1 MKRMLPVLLAALL
14 LVSVFAPVAVCA
26 ESATSGTCGEG
37 INWSYSNYTLTI
49 SGEGE
54 MADGSPWEA
63 YKDRIETVILTGG
76 ITKIGEGAFEN
87 YDALEKVHFGDAL
100 VEIGKRAFYDCNDIV
115 EIRLPATFR
124 RFGEESFRNCQS
136 LERVICEGG
145 IVPSFKSS
153 CLYTGNYISIFYPPN
168 NPWSEEYYGPIA
180 SSYGGK
186 LGFMMAS
193 EDIMNDTFVF
203 ETKAE
208 ESSDE
213 ETTQATE
220 EKISVVA
227 EDVTEATE
235 ATAAVAAIVAQDVTE
250 TTVPPTTETLPTMP
264 SATLPL
270 ATDPTVAATT
280 EAETIEATQL
290 QLFDEPTEPAQEEKE
305 KDSFFGSSWMGIIMI
320 AGALTFVLAGVMIM
334 RNNRHKGGRFGE

>member
-1 MKRMLPVLLAALL
+1 MKRMLPVLLTALL

-208 ESSDE
+208 ETSDT

-280 EAETIEATQL
+280 EMETIEATQL
-290 QLFDEPTEPAQEEKE
+290 HLFDETTEPTQEEE
-305 KDSFFGSSWMGIIMI
+305 KGSFLDSSWMGIVMI
-320 AGALTFVLAGVMIM
+320 AGVLTFILAGVMIM

>member
-1 MKRMLPVLLAALL
+1 MKRLLSVLLAVL

-37 INWSYSNYTLTI
+37 ISWSYSNYTLTI
-49 SGEGE
+49 SGGGE

-63 YKDRIETVILTGG
+63 YKDKIETVILTGG
-76 ITKIGEGAFEN
+76 ITKIGESAFEN
-87 YDALEKVHFGDAL
+87 YDSLEKIHFGDAL

-136 LERVICEGG
+136 LTRVICEGG
-145 IVPSFKSS
+145 IMPSFKSS
-153 CLYTGNYISIFYPPN
+153 CLYTGNYISVFYPPN
-168 NPWSEEYYGPIA
+168 NPWSEEYYGPVV

-193 EDIMNDTFVF
+193 EDIMKDTFVF
-203 ETKAE
+203 ETRAE
-208 ESSDE
+208 APSEAQTTAE
-213 ETTQATE
+213 TQAAE
-220 EKISVVA
+220 EKIAVMA

-235 ATAAVAAIVAQDVTE
+235 AAVAIVAQDVTE
-250 TTVPPTTETLPTMP
+250 ATVPVTTELLPTMP

-270 ATDPTVAATT
+270 ATDPTVAPTT
-280 EAETIEATQL
+280 EAETIEATRL
-290 QLFDEPTEPAQEEKE
+290 QLFEEPTEPAQEKEEKG
-305 KDSFFGSSWMGIIMI
+305 SFLRSSWMGIIMI
-320 AGALTFVLAGVMIM
+320 AGVLTFVLAGVMIM

>member
-280 EAETIEATQL
+280 EMETIEATQL
-290 QLFDEPTEPAQEEKE
+290 RIFEETTEPTQEEE
-305 KDSFFGSSWMGIIMI
+305 KGSFLTSSWMGIVMI
-320 AGALTFVLAGVMIM
+320 AGVLTFLLVGALIFRIVS
-334 RNNRHKGGRFGE
+334 RRGRY

>member
-26 ESATSGTCGEG
+26 ETATSGTCGEG

-153 CLYTGNYISIFYPPN
+153 CLYTDNYISIFYPPN

-220 EKISVVA
+220 ERISVVA

-250 TTVPPTTETLPTMP
+250 ATVPATTESLPTMP
-264 SATLPL
+264 SATLPP

-280 EAETIEATQL
+280 EMQTIEATQL
-290 QLFDEPTEPAQEEKE
+290 RIFEETTEPAQEEE
-305 KDSFFGSSWMGIIMI
+305 KGSFMDSSWMGIVMI
-320 AGALTFVLAGVMIM
+320 AGVLTFVLAGIMIM

>member
-14 LVSVFAPVAVCA
+14 LVSVFAPVVVCA

-136 LERVICEGG
+136 LQRVICEGG

-203 ETKAE
+203 ETKAG

-264 SATLPL
+264 SATLPT

-290 QLFDEPTEPAQEEKE
+290 QLFDEPTEPAQEEE
-305 KDSFFGSSWMGIIMI
+305 KGSFLDSSWMGIVMI
-320 AGALTFVLAGVMIM
+320 AGVLTFVLAGIMIM
-334 RNNRHKGGRFGE
+334 RNNRHKGGRYGE

>member
-26 ESATSGTCGEG
+26 ETATSGTCGEG

-136 LERVICEGG
+136 LQRVICEGG

-153 CLYTGNYISIFYPPN
+153 CLYTDNYISIFYPPN

-220 EKISVVA
+220 ERISVVA

-250 TTVPPTTETLPTMP
+250 ATVPATTESLPTMP
-264 SATLPL
+264 SATLPP

-280 EAETIEATQL
+280 EMQTIEATQL
-290 QLFDEPTEPAQEEKE
+290 RIFEETTEPAQEEE
-305 KDSFFGSSWMGIIMI
+305 KGSFMDSSWMGIVMI
-320 AGALTFVLAGVMIM
+320 AGVLTFVLAGVMIM

>member
-1 MKRMLPVLLAALL
+1 MKRMLPALLAVLL
-14 LVSVFAPVAVCA
+14 LVSVFVPVAVCA

-37 INWSYSNYTLTI
+37 ISWSYSNYTLTI

-76 ITKIGEGAFEN
+76 ITKIGESAFEN
-87 YDALEKVHFGDAL
+87 YDALEKIHFGDAL

-145 IVPSFKSS
+145 IMPSFKSS

-168 NPWSEEYYGPIA
+168 NPWSEEYYGPVV

-203 ETKAE
+203 EAKVEQT
-208 ESSDE
+208 SDE

-220 EKISVVA
+220 ERISVVA

-250 TTVPPTTETLPTMP
+250 ATVPPTTESLPTMP
-264 SATLPL
+264 SATLPP
-270 ATDPTVAATT
+270 ATEPTVAAAT
-280 EAETIEATQL
+280 EAGTIEATQL
-290 QLFDEPTEPAQEEKE
+290 QLFDEPTEPAQKE
-305 KDSFFGSSWMGIIMI
+305 KNSFLGSSWMGIIMI
-320 AGALTFVLAGVMIM
+320 AGVLTFVLAGVMIM
-334 RNNRHKGGRFGE
+334 RSNRHKGGRFGE

>member
-1 MKRMLPVLLAALL
+1 MKRMLPTLLAALL
-14 LVSVFAPVAVCA
+14 LVSVFAPVAVAA

-37 INWSYSNYTLTI
+37 ISWSYSNYTLTI

-76 ITKIGEGAFEN
+76 ITKIGESAFEN
-87 YDALEKVHFGDAL
+87 YDSLEKIDFGDAL

-115 EIRLPATFR
+115 EIRLPKTFK

-145 IVPSFKSS
+145 MPSFKSS
-153 CLYTGNYISIFYPPN
+153 CLYTGNYISVFYPPN
-168 NPWSEEYYGPIA
+168 NPWSSEYYGPVI
-180 SSYGGK
+180 SSYGGM

-193 EDIMNDTFVF
+193 EDIMNDIYVF

-208 ESSDE
+208 ETSEE
-213 ETTQATE
+213 ETTAETQATE
-220 EKISVVA
+220 EKIAVVA

-235 ATAAVAAIVAQDVTE
+235 AKVAIVAQDVTE
-250 TTVPPTTETLPTMP
+250 ATVPVTTVPTMP
-264 SATLPL
+264 STTLPP
-270 ATDPTVAATT
+270 ATDPTVAPTI
-280 EAETIEATQL
+280 EVETIEATQL
-290 QLFDEPTEPAQEEKE
+290 RLFEETTEPAQEEKE
-305 KDSFFGSSWMGIIMI
+305 KGSFLSSSWMGIIMI
-320 AGALTFVLAGVMIM
+320 AGVLTFVLAGVMIM

>member
-26 ESATSGTCGEG
+26 ETATSGTCGEG

-136 LERVICEGG
+136 LQRVICEGS

-153 CLYTGNYISIFYPPN
+153 CLYTDNYISIFYPPN

-250 TTVPPTTETLPTMP
+250 ATVPATTESLPTMP
-264 SATLPL
+264 STTLPP

-280 EAETIEATQL
+280 EMQTIEATQL
-290 QLFDEPTEPAQEEKE
+290 RIFEETTEPVQEEE
-305 KDSFFGSSWMGIIMI
+305 KGSFMDSSWMGIVMI
-320 AGALTFVLAGVMIM
+320 AGVLTFVLAGVMIM

>member
-26 ESATSGTCGEG
+26 ETATSGTCGEG

-136 LERVICEGG
+136 LQRVICEGG

-153 CLYTGNYISIFYPPN
+153 CLYTDNYISIFYPPN

-250 TTVPPTTETLPTMP
+250 ATVPPTTESLPTMP
-264 SATLPL
+264 SATLPP

-280 EAETIEATQL
+280 EMQTIEATQL
-290 QLFDEPTEPAQEEKE
+290 RIFEETTEPVQEEE
-305 KDSFFGSSWMGIIMI
+305 KGSFMDSSWMGIVMI
-320 AGALTFVLAGVMIM
+320 AGVLTFVLAGVMIM

>member
-14 LVSVFAPVAVCA
+14 LVSVFVPVAVCA
-26 ESATSGTCGEG
+26 ETATSGTCGEG

-49 SGEGE
+49 SGQGE

-203 ETKAE
+203 EAKVEQT
-208 ESSDE
+208 SDE

-235 ATAAVAAIVAQDVTE
+235 ATEAVAAIVAQDVTE
-250 TTVPPTTETLPTMP
+250 ATVPATTESLPTMP
-264 SATLPL
+264 SATLPP

-280 EAETIEATQL
+280 EMQTIEATQL
-290 QLFDEPTEPAQEEKE
+290 RIFEETTEPAQEEE
-305 KDSFFGSSWMGIIMI
+305 KGSFLNSSWMGIVMI
-320 AGALTFVLAGVMIM
+320 VGVLTFVLAGVMIM